1 MFIVLFLIGLSLLC
15 ILGVAI
21 TDNDCMMHVAI
32 SCIVV
37 LLLLMMISPVLLG
50 HN

>member
-1 MFIVLFLIGLSLLC
+1 MFIVLFLIGLSFLC

-21 TDNDCMMHVAI
+21 TDNDCMLYVAI

-37 LLLLMMISPVLLG
+37 LLLLMMISPFFVG
-50 HN
+50 V

>member
-21 TDNDCMMHVAI
+21 TDNDCMLYVAI
-32 SCIVV
+32 SCMVV
-37 LLLLMMISPVLLG
+37 LLLLMMISTVSLG
-50 HN
+50 YN